1 MSINPSTET
10 FTPHWLWLA
19 WHLLVSITVHHIAR
33 SKLRYKHES
42 GLGQKETKQNCMS
55 LFCLHFESCDPF
67 LNRMMHQCGFFGMG
81 YTFTAV
87 QNE

>member
-42 GLGQKETKQNCMS
+42 VLEQIETKQNCMS
-55 LFCLHFESCDPF
+55 LFCSHFESCVPF
-67 LNRMMHQCGFFGMG
+67 FKPYDASLCLGME